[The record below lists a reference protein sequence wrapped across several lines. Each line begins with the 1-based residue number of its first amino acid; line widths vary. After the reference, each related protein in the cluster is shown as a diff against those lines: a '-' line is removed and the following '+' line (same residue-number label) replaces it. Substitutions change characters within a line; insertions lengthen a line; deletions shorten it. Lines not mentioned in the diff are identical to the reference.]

1 MNKKIVIAG
10 GTGFIG
16 NHLASEFKKAG
27 YEVSIISRRSGTIRW
42 TNFQGILSALENA
55 DGVVNLAGKSVDC
68 RYNTKFLDRSE
79 ILWII

>member
-16 NHLASEFKKAG
+16 NHLAVEFKKAG
-27 YEVSIISRRSGTIRW
+27 YKVLIISRRSDTIRW

-55 DGVVNLAGKSVDC
+55 DLVVNLAGKTVDC
-68 RYNTKFLDRSE
+68 RYNTKFPDRS
-79 ILWII
+79 